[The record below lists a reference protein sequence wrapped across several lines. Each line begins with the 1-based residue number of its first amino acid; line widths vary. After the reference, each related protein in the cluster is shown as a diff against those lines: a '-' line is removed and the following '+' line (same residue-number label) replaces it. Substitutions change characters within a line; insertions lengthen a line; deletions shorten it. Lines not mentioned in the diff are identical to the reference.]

1 MENLNTSERFSESFK
16 QQTPI
21 DNKEW
26 APQAQVQRFANR
38 NWQIVELRLHF
49 AHRGCQDFFAYREI
63 RPGEKPSKNRQKKH
77 KHKVLNFSV
86 CAKKC
91 GLRPENDAIM

>member
-1 MENLNTSERFSESFK
+1 MASVNTSEHFTEFFK
-16 QQTPI
+16 KQAPI

-26 APQAQVQRFANR
+26 APKAQVESFANR

-63 RPGEKPSKNRQKKH
+63 RPGEKLGEKT
-77 KHKVLNFSV
+77 
-86 CAKKC
+86 
-91 GLRPENDAIM
+91 

>member
-1 MENLNTSERFSESFK
+1 MMENLNTSERFSESFK

-38 NWQIVELRLHF
+38 NDKLLSEDCILLSVDVKTSLF
-49 AHRGCQDFFAYREI
+49 T
-63 RPGEKPSKNRQKKH
+63 EK
-77 KHKVLNFSV
+77 
-86 CAKKC
+86 
-91 GLRPENDAIM
+91 